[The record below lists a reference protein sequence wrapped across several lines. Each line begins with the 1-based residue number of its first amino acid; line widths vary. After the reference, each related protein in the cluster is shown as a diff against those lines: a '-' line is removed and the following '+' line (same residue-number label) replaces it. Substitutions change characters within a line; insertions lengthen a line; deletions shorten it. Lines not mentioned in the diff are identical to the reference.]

1 MTGRTDK
8 TNKAMN
14 VQTNKTIK
22 AMTGRT
28 MTMNKTMTGRT
39 MTMNKTM
46 TGRTKA
52 MNKTMPGHINFTIDP
67 SGASRPRKYFF
78 DSGSINYFQP
88 ALRTSGA
95 GLLPS
100 SC

>member
-1 MTGRTDK
+1 MTGRTNKTNKAMNVQTDK

-14 VQTNKTIK
+14 VQTNKT
-22 AMTGRT
+22 
-28 MTMNKTMTGRT
+28 N
-39 MTMNKTM
+39 
-46 TGRTKA
+46 KA
-52 MNKTMPGHINFTIDP
+52 MNGHINFIIDP

-78 DSGSINYFQP
+78 DSGILNYFQP

>member
-8 TNKAMN
+8 TSKAMN
-14 VQTNKTIK
+14 VQTNKTSK

-46 TGRTKA
+46 T
-52 MNKTMPGHINFTIDP
+52 GHINFTIDP

>member
-1 MTGRTDK
+1 MTGRTNK

-14 VQTNKTIK
+14 VQTNKTNK

-39 MTMNKTM
+39 KALNKTM
-46 TGRTKA
+46 TG
-52 MNKTMPGHINFTIDP
+52 HINFTVDP
-67 SGASRPRKYFF
+67 SGASHPRKYFF

>member
-1 MTGRTDK
+1 
-8 TNKAMN
+8 
-14 VQTNKTIK
+14 
-22 AMTGRT
+22 
-28 MTMNKTMTGRT
+28 
-39 MTMNKTM
+39 M

-52 MNKTMPGHINFTIDP
+52 MNKTMTGHINFTIDP
-67 SGASRPRKYFF
+67 SGALRPRKNFF